1 MSRDVFTFLVGGKA
15 GEGVRKAGSVA
26 ASVFAHMG
34 RQVFHMDDYMSLIR
48 GGHNF
53 SVVSTAKRRITSHY
67 IKADL
72 VVALDKRS
80 YDMHQ
85 EHVADGGI
93 LVCDSEAVK
102 EGTGLGV
109 SLLTEAKKYPNPN
122 LRLGLGSV
130 AILAAAVGLD
140 KEELKHVIEDEYSRD
155 IENNIAYA
163 MIIYDMVQPQIG
175 GKFKLDT
182 GDRERRILTG
192 NEAIALG
199 AAACG
204 LDVYYAYP
212 MTPSSAIL
220 HYFAAHDKDLG
231 VTAVHPENEIAVIN
245 MAIGSV
251 FAGARAMVGSSGG
264 GFALMEEAF
273 SLAGMV
279 EAPLLCY
286 LGSRPGPS
294 TGVPT
299 YTSQGD
305 LNLAIHQ
312 GHGEFPRIVASPGS
326 MEEAFHLAAEM
337 LDLAWRFQTPGIL
350 LTEKHLGESRMT
362 VDIDVSKAK
371 YPEPIMHKDGEYKR
385 CLDTENGVSPLLF
398 PPSEEMIKWNS
409 YEHDESGITTED
421 PETIAKM
428 QDKRQKK
435 SKAIIEHMK
444 GINTVNVHGDKGPVI
459 FAYGSTTMS
468 VLEALKTGDIDAT
481 VVQPIYL
488 EPLPVW
494 ELEKY
499 RDRKV
504 FVVEQSCSGQF
515 ASLLE
520 EKAKIQPKAVI
531 RKYDGRP
538 FDPVELAEKLKEV
551 L

>member
-1 MSRDVFTFLVGGKA
+1 MSNDVFTFLVGGKA

-26 ASVFAHMG
+26 ASVFARMG
-34 RQVFHMDDYMSLIR
+34 RQVFHMDDYMSLIK

-80 YDMHQ
+80 YDMHR
-85 EHVADGGI
+85 EHLAEGGTLI
-93 LVCDSEAVK
+93 YDSDAVK
-102 EGTGLGV
+102 NGQGLGV
-109 SLLTEAKKYPNPN
+109 PLLAEAKKYPNPN

-130 AILAAAVGLD
+130 AVLAAAVGLD
-140 KEELKHVIEDEYSRD
+140 KDQLKHVIEDQYSRD
-155 IENNIAYA
+155 IENNVAYA
-163 MIIYDMVQPQIG
+163 TTIHEAVQPKIG
-175 GKFKLDT
+175 GKFKLDA
-182 GDRERRILTG
+182 GDKERPILTG
-192 NEAIALG
+192 NEAVALG
-199 AAACG
+199 AAAGG

-220 HYFAAHDKDLG
+220 HYLASHDKELG
-231 VTAVHPENEIAVIN
+231 VVAVHPENEIAVIN

-305 LNLAIHQ
+305 LNFAIHQ
-312 GHGEFPRIVASPGS
+312 GHGEFLRIVASPGS
-326 MEEAFHLAAEM
+326 MEEAFYLAAEM
-337 LDLAWRFQTPGIL
+337 LDLLWRFQTPGIL

-362 VDIDVSKAK
+362 VDIDAGKARW
-371 YPEPIMHKDGEYKR
+371 PEPAMHGKGQYKR
-385 CLDTENGVSPLLF
+385 YFDTENGVSPLLF
-398 PPSEEMIKWNS
+398 PPSEQLIKWDS
-409 YEHDESGITTED
+409 YEHDELGITTED
-421 PETIAKM
+421 PETIARM
-428 QDKRQKK
+428 QEKRQRKG
-435 SKAIIEHMK
+435 KAIVEYMK
-444 GINTVNVHGDKGPVI
+444 GIETVNVYGDKGPVI
-459 FAYGSTTMS
+459 LAYGSTTMS
-468 VLEALKTGDIDAT
+468 VLEALEAGGIDAT

-499 RDRKV
+499 RGSEV
-504 FVVEQSCSGQF
+504 IVVEQSCSGQF
-515 ASLLE
+515 ASLLR
-520 EKAKIQPKAVI
+520 EKAGIKAKALI

-538 FDPVELAEKLKEV
+538 FDPVELAGKIKEV
-551 L
+551 G